1 MKEKWKR
8 AYLNDVKC
16 FLMGNFER
24 LFYFTCFTGI
34 ICCFIIMVY
43 KNQSKIE
50 KIKRINKEKKEW
62 VIAYSK
68 LKKEHIQLLENHV
81 ATIDELK
88 ILQNE
93 NNIFGSLLGEIE
105 TNPTV
110 RKIIDKIYGEWLDE
124 ILG

>member
-1 MKEKWKR
+1 MKEKWR
-8 AYLNDVKC
+8 NAYLNDVKC

-34 ICCFIIMVY
+34 ICCFIIMVC

-62 VIAYSK
+62 VTAYSK
-68 LKKEHIQLLENHV
+68 LKKEHIQLLKNHV
-81 ATIDELK
+81 ATVDELK

-93 NNIFGSLLGEIE
+93 NDIFGSLLGEIE
-105 TNPTV
+105 TNPTG
-110 RKIIDKIYGEWLDE
+110 RKIIDKIYGE
-124 ILG
+124 